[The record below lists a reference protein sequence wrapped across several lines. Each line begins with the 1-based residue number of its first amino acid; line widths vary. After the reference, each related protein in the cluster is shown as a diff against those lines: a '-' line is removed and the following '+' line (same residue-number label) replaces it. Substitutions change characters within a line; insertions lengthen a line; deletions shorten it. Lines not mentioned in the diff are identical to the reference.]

1 MKKTFENWKDALD
14 NRKPNHGSI
23 ELEALESWLYLTFAW
38 FAIDLLVFTVED
50 FNMSLQRVGILFLIY
65 LAW

>member
-14 NRKPNHGSI
+14 NRKLNHGSI